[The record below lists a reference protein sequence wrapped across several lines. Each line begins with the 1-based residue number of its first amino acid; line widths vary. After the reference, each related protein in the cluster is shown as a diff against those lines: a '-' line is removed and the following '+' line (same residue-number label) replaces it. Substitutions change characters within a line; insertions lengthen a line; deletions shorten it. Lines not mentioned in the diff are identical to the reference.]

1 MSTAKDDVRE
11 LLDRLPADATLEQ
24 IQYHLFVQQ
33 KIAQARDQA
42 ASGQTIDHEEAERR
56 LSKWLAK

>member
-1 MSTAKDDVRE
+1 MSTAKEDVRE

-33 KIAQARDQA
+33 KIAQAREQA
-42 ASGQTIDHEEAERR
+42 DAGQTIDHEEAERR